1 MAENEAKPTVLV
13 VDDEPRILDS
23 IKALLEEDFEVASE
37 TDGSR
42 ALGVLDD
49 GPVAVI
55 LADQRMPGLSGDEF
69 LAKARETSDAT
80 RILLTGYADMDAL
93 IRAVNDGGIHTYV
106 SKPWEPLQLK
116 NTVFRAAE
124 CFRHLQQQR
133 SALERLIETEREL
146 LENTLRGSVG
156 VLSEILGLVNPP
168 AFGRAQR
175 IRRYVLHMAESMN
188 LEDRWQYELAAML
201 SQIGCVTV
209 PAEILEKS
217 YAYKPL
223 SKKEQE
229 ILSAQSKVGHDLL
242 VKIPRLEKV
251 AQMVGHQGL
260 CSSSKHGSEEP
271 VTTGSHLLQIAS
283 DVDEQ
288 VMRGHSLESA
298 LDRMRGNP
306 RYSSTFLSA
315 LDQLQIE
322 ETTRTIRTIPLSE
335 LKPRMIAN
343 AGIYCKNGVLLL
355 AKGQVVTESA
365 LARLNAFSNLFGVVE
380 PISVLL
386 TNNSQGYL
394 KS

>member
-1 MAENEAKPTVLV
+1 MAANETKPTVLV
-13 VDDEPRILDS
+13 VDDEPRILES
-23 IKALLEEDFEVASE
+23 IRALLEEDFKVESE
-37 TDGSR
+37 TDGAR
-42 ALGVLDD
+42 ALGVLDED
-49 GPVAVI
+49 SVAVI

-116 NTVFRAAE
+116 NTVSRAAE
-124 CFRHLQQQR
+124 CFRQLHQQR

-188 LEDRWQYELAAML
+188 LENRWQYELAAML

-209 PAEILEKS
+209 PAEILERS
-217 YAYKPL
+217 YDCKPL

-242 VKIPRLEKV
+242 AKIPRLEKV
-251 AQMVGHQGL
+251 AQMVAQQGL
-260 CSSSKHGSEEP
+260 RSSGAHGSGEA

-283 DVDEQ
+283 DMDEQ
-288 VMRGHSLESA
+288 LMRGYPLESV
-298 LDRMRGNP
+298 LDRLRGDP
-306 RYSSTFLSA
+306 RYNSKFLGA
-315 LDQLQIE
+315 LQQLQIE
-322 ETTRTIRTIPLSE
+322 EATRTVRSIPLSG
-335 LKPRMIAN
+335 LRPQMIAN

-355 AKGQVVTESA
+355 AKGQVITESA
-365 LARLNAFSNLFGVVE
+365 LARLNAFSNLYGVVE
-380 PISVLL
+380 PISVLAH
-386 TNNSQGYL
+386 
-394 KS
+394 